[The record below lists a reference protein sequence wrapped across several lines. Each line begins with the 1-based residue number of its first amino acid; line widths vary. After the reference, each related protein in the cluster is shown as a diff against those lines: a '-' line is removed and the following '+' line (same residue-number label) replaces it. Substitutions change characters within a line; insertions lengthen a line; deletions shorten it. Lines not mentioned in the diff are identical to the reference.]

1 MTDEPT
7 RSDRARR
14 VERRLATPV
23 VAAAVLSVPAV
34 FLSTTDGVTA
44 IIGTVLN
51 WISLAVLIGETLVLL
66 WLSGDALAWLRRY
79 RWHLFL
85 VGTAVPAVVFAIGPV
100 QVLRLALAVASMQ
113 VLGARRIV
121 RAGKVIGHKAGLG
134 TTAGRVLLGGVFA
147 LATVFVAI
155 VLSDPGS
162 LSRRLVDR
170 VHELIGKAPAWL
182 TVLILFGLACCALVA
197 GAVVRRRRRR
207 PSA

>member
-44 IIGTVLN
+44 TIGTVLN

-66 WLSGDALAWLRRY
+66 WLSGDAVAWLRRY
-79 RWHLFL
+79 RWHLL
-85 VGTAVPAVVFAIGPV
+85 VAGTAVPAVVFAIGPV
-100 QVLRLALAVASMQ
+100 QILRLALAVASVQ

-170 VHELIGKAPAWL
+170 IHVLIRQAPAWV
-182 TVLILFGLACCALVA
+182 TVLLLLGLACCVLAIATLIR
-197 GAVVRRRRRR
+197 VRRRK
-207 PSA
+207 P